1 MVIPNHEMEAFCKFI
16 NERSAGSEVL
26 LQDYKAGDTIT
37 IAMGIE
43 KSNEIT
49 GVIQL
54 VTNKHY
60 VVLTEN
66 GIMVRLKKRLTVSD

>member
-1 MVIPNHEMEAFCKFI
+1 MVIPNHEMEAFRRFI
-16 NERSAGSEVL
+16 DERSADSRVL

-43 KSNEIT
+43 KDNEIS

-54 VTNKHY
+54 VTDKHY
-60 VVLTEN
+60 FVLTEN
-66 GIMVRLKKRLTVSD
+66 GIKLKIKK